1 MKAMYCE
8 IERGRGSVRVN
19 IYRGAEELEKAEE
32 RRARRREQCVAK
44 QRSRTHIREVA
55 GGFIGLAGFVMLMG
69 MESQEAL
76 WGMAALGAAG
86 IALIWPLVEPD
97 VVEYLQDRLMEQTER
112 IIERA
117 KAKRG

>member
-19 IYRGAEELEKAEE
+19 IYRRAEELEKAEE
-32 RRARRREQCVAK
+32 RRARRREQCVAR

-86 IALIWPLVEPD
+86 IALIALGAWMGHAFYGQEDKAEWL
-97 VVEYLQDRLMEQTER
+97 RRMRER
-112 IIERA
+112 GEIE
-117 KAKRG
+117 